1 MQFSTVVL
9 RHTIA
14 CGHVRDTDDSSAS
27 RESSD
32 NERERESRLGEME
45 GVIGKARS
53 ESAWDVQQLA
63 SLLC

>member
-9 RHTIA
+9 PHTIA

-27 RESSD
+27 RESSG
-32 NERERESRLGEME
+32 NERERESRLGKRE
-45 GVIGKARS
+45 GVIEKERS
-53 ESAWDVQQLA
+53 GSAWDVQQLA